1 MTVKEFVESYGS
13 ARTAAAKDVILKK
26 LHVKEYVDVLQKM
39 TAIQLVVS
47 KANAKYDDNGN
58 VIEKKFNSIM
68 QHISFTVAIVQLYTD
83 LEIDFK
89 REENPDNVF
98 VIYDMLTKSGLID
111 KIISIIGEKEIGECM
126 LFLNMASSDFA
137 QNEMS
142 LQTYVGERITRATDF
157 INALF
162 TSVSDD
168 MSKKLEGIDVDKL
181 QGLLDDGGVDK

>member
-26 LHVKEYVDVLQKM
+26 LNVKEYVDVLQKM
-39 TAIQLVVS
+39 AAIQLVVS

-68 QHISFTVAIVQLYTD
+68 QHISFTVALVQLYTD

-111 KIISIIGEKEIGECM
+111 KIISMIGEKEIGECM

-142 LQTYVGERITRATDF
+142 FQTYVGERITRATDF
-157 INALF
+157 I

-181 QGLLDDGGVDK
+181 RKALSDVK

>member
-1 MTVKEFVESYGS
+1 MTVKEFVESYGA

-26 LHVKEYVDVLQKM
+26 LNVKEYVDVLQKM
-39 TAIQLVVS
+39 AAIQLVVS

-68 QHISFTVAIVQLYTD
+68 QHISFTVALVQLYTD

-98 VIYDMLTKSGLID
+98 EVYDMLTKSGLID
-111 KIISIIGEKEIGECM
+111 KIISMIGEKEINECM
-126 LFLNMASSDFA
+126 LFLNMAGSDFA

-142 LQTYVGERITRATDF
+142 LQAYVGNKIDRATDV
-157 INALF
+157 INTLL
-162 TSVSDD
+162 SSMNDD
-168 MSKKLEGIDVDKL
+168 MKEKLSNMDYAKL
-181 QGLLDDGGVDK
+181 QGLLDNINDK

>member
-13 ARTAAAKDVILKK
+13 ARTAAAKDAILKK
-26 LHVKEYVDVLQKM
+26 LNVKEYVDVLQKAA
-39 TAIQLVVS
+39 TIQLVVS

-68 QHISFTVAIVQLYTD
+68 QHISFTVSIVQLYTD

-89 REENPDNVF
+89 REKNPDNVF
-98 VIYDMLTKSGLID
+98 EIYDMLTKSGLVD
-111 KIISIIGEKEIGECM
+111 KIISMIGEKEIGECM

-142 LQTYVGERITRATDF
+142 LQTYVGERITRATDL

-168 MSKKLEGIDVDKL
+168 MSKKLDGIDVDKL
-181 QGLLDDGGVDK
+181 REALSEVK